1 MKPHLTSAAALAV
14 IALAAC
20 ATEPVTAQQDAQFS
34 QDERDE
40 IGARKTAIL
49 GALSAYDGVYDVSD
63 TAMATAVRGEDGE
76 PVGLIAYESPVEAIK
91 AGDTAAFVAAMKN
104 TLLRE
109 GGEQP
114 FAAAITSIDTAAGG
128 DLDEAI
134 ELVQSAVDSD
144 DMTILG
150 GFLEAWYLA
159 LDGQYDAA
167 VDAHRSVGPRLP
179 GLTGDLSL
187 AALLEV
193 AGRPEEALAVYS
205 AITPSEI
212 RAPEHEF
219 DPQGILYG
227 HVKLVIARQAI
238 LLRQMGEV
246 EEAKRL
252 YTRLAEAEPEQAA
265 SFAAA
270 LNQIETGRGIDG
282 ETLETDEAFA
292 RSLADYSLAL
302 SYQRLI
308 RSAFSGQRA
317 TGFDDTKAAFDQLA
331 LLIDPDNEDI
341 RLTAIGDL
349 YEETLFDAAL
359 HVARTAPEQT
369 AGLKLAQAQ
378 SLVRL
383 GDTEQAREALDG
395 AISLAEEDE
404 ELGTYSSAMLIYA
417 LLDDRQKAFEL
428 AEQTPDLAETD
439 VEKARA
445 HSTSSTI
452 YAQFGDAEA
461 ALTHARAARQL
472 DDTHDRRMALANA
485 LAKADEVDE
494 ALRLIRTE
502 SLARPNDPYMLN
514 TLGYF
519 LVEHTERYDEAFRV
533 LARANALAPSD
544 PYIADSYGW
553 ARYKLGDLEGAR
565 RYIEQ
570 SRRELAPNT
579 HWEIEDHLGDIYW
592 HLDRKE
598 EARAAWQAALD
609 DYPSEKKRAEIQQ
622 KLDEGLAGP
631 PPEKQPLP
639 DVSLSGDN
647 EVTRQDI

>member
-1 MKPHLTSAAALAV
+1 MKPHLTSAFALALTT
-14 IALAAC
+14 LAAC
-20 ATEPVTAQQDAQFS
+20 ATEPGAAQAPGQLS
-34 QDERDE
+34 QEDRDE
-40 IGARKTAIL
+40 IGARKTAIM
-49 GALSAYDGVYDVSD
+49 GALSAYDGKYDVSGV
-63 TAMATAVRGEDGE
+63 AMATAVRGEDGE
-76 PVGLIAYESPVEAIK
+76 PVGLSAYESPVDAIK

-104 TLLRE
+104 TLMRE

-114 FAAAITSIDTAAGG
+114 FAASIASIDTAAGG
-128 DLDEAI
+128 DIDTAI
-134 ELVQSAVDSD
+134 QMVQSAVDSE

-150 GFLEAWYLA
+150 RFLEAWYLA
-159 LDGQYDAA
+159 LDGRYDEA
-167 VDAHRSVGPRLP
+167 VDAHRGVSGSLP

-238 LLRQMGEV
+238 LLRQLGEV

-270 LNQIETGRGIDG
+270 LNQIETGRGID
-282 ETLETDEAFA
+282 EEQLEADEAFA

-308 RSAFSGQRA
+308 RSAFVGERA

-331 LLIDPDNEDI
+331 LLIDPDNDDI

-349 YEETLFDAAL
+349 YEETLFEGAL
-359 HVARTAPEQT
+359 HVARSAPEQT

-383 GDTEQAREALDG
+383 GEAEEAREALAG
-395 AISLAEEDE
+395 AIRLADEDE
-404 ELGTYSSAMLIYA
+404 ALGTSSSAMLIYA
-417 LLDDRQKAFEL
+417 LLDDREKALEL
-428 AEQTPDLAETD
+428 AERTPDLAETD

-445 HSTSSTI
+445 HSTSASI
-452 YAQFGDAEA
+452 YAQFGEAER

-485 LAKADEVDE
+485 LAEADEVEE

-519 LVEHTERYDEAFRV
+519 LVEHTDRLEEAFRV

-570 SRRELAPNT
+570 SRKELAPNT

-598 EARAAWQAALD
+598 DARAAWQAALD
-609 DYPSEKKRAEIQQ
+609 DYPNDEKRAEIQK
-622 KLDEGLAGP
+622 KLDEGLSGP

-647 EVTRQDI
+647 EITRQDI

>member
-1 MKPHLTSAAALAV
+1 M
-14 IALAAC
+14 
-20 ATEPVTAQQDAQFS
+20 
-34 QDERDE
+34 
-40 IGARKTAIL
+40 
-49 GALSAYDGVYDVSD
+49 
-63 TAMATAVRGEDGE
+63 
-76 PVGLIAYESPVEAIK
+76 
-91 AGDTAAFVAAMKN
+91 
-104 TLLRE
+104 
-109 GGEQP
+109 
-114 FAAAITSIDTAAGG
+114 
-128 DLDEAI
+128 
-134 ELVQSAVDSD
+134 
-144 DMTILG
+144 
-150 GFLEAWYLA
+150 
-159 LDGQYDAA
+159 
-167 VDAHRSVGPRLP
+167 
-179 GLTGDLSL
+179 
-187 AALLEV
+187 
-193 AGRPEEALAVYS
+193 
-205 AITPSEI
+205 
-212 RAPEHEF
+212 
-219 DPQGILYG
+219 
-227 HVKLVIARQAI
+227 IARQAI
-238 LLRQMGEV
+238 LLRQLGEV

-270 LNQIETGRGIDG
+270 LNQIETGRGID
-282 ETLETDEAFA
+282 EEQLEADEAFA

-308 RSAFSGQRA
+308 RSAFVGERA

-349 YEETLFDAAL
+349 YEETLFEGAL
-359 HVARTAPEQT
+359 HVARSAPEQT

-383 GDTEQAREALDG
+383 GEAEEAREALAG
-395 AISLAEEDE
+395 AIRLADEDE
-404 ELGTYSSAMLIYA
+404 ALGTSSSAMLIYA
-417 LLDDRQKAFEL
+417 LLDDREKALEL
-428 AEQTPDLAETD
+428 AERTPDLAETD

-445 HSTSSTI
+445 HSTSASI
-452 YAQFGDAEA
+452 YAQFGEAER

-485 LAKADEVDE
+485 LAEADEVEE

-519 LVEHTERYDEAFRV
+519 LVEHTDRLEEAFRV

-570 SRRELAPNT
+570 SRKELAPNT

-598 EARAAWQAALD
+598 DARAAWQAALD
-609 DYPSEKKRAEIQQ
+609 DYPNDEKRAEIQK
-622 KLDEGLAGP
+622 KLDEGLSGP

-647 EVTRQDI
+647 EITRQDI

>member
-1 MKPHLTSAAALAV
+1 MKPHLTSAF
-14 IALAAC
+14 ALAAI
-20 ATEPVTAQQDAQFS
+20 ALTACTS
-34 QDERDE
+34 QPAASQLSQSDIDE

-49 GALSAYDGVYDVSD
+49 GALSAYDGKYDVSD
-63 TAMATAVRGEDGE
+63 VAMATAVRGEDGE
-76 PVGLIAYESPVEAIK
+76 PVGLLAYESPVDAIK

-104 TLLRE
+104 TLTRE
-109 GGEQP
+109 GDQP
-114 FAAAITSIDTAAGG
+114 FAAAIVSIDTAAGG
-128 DLDEAI
+128 DPEAAI
-134 ELVQSAVDSD
+134 TMVEPAVDSD

-150 GFLEAWYLA
+150 GFLKAWYLA
-159 LDGQYDAA
+159 LDGQYDEAI
-167 VDAHRSVGPRLP
+167 DAHRSVGSRLP

-193 AGRPEEALAVYS
+193 AGRNEEALAVYS

-246 EEAKRL
+246 EAAKEL

-270 LNQIETGRGIDG
+270 LNQIETGEGIDG
-282 ETLETDEAFA
+282 EELEASEAFA

-308 RSAFSGQRA
+308 RSAFAGQRA

-341 RLTAIGDL
+341 RLTAIADL
-349 YEETLFDAAL
+349 YDETFFDAAL
-359 HVARTAPEQT
+359 HVAEVAPEQT
-369 AGLKLAQAQ
+369 ASLKLAQAQ

-383 GDTEQAREALDG
+383 GDTERAREALDR

-417 LLDDRQKAFEL
+417 LLDDREKAFEL

-445 HSTSSTI
+445 HTSSAAI
-452 YAQFGDAEA
+452 YSQFGQADEA
-461 ALTHARAARQL
+461 LVHAREARQL
-472 DDTHDRRMALANA
+472 DDTHNRRMALANA
-485 LAKADEVDE
+485 LAEADEIDE
-494 ALRLIRTE
+494 ALQLIRTE

-519 LVEHTERYDEAFRV
+519 LVEHTDRFEEAYRV

-570 SRRELAPNT
+570 SRRELAPNV

-592 HLDRKE
+592 HLDLKD
-598 EARAAWQAALD
+598 EAREAWQAALD
-609 DYPSEKKRAEIQQ
+609 DYPNDEKRAEIQK
-622 KLDEGLAGP
+622 KLDEGIAGP

-639 DVSLSGDN
+639 DVSLSDDN